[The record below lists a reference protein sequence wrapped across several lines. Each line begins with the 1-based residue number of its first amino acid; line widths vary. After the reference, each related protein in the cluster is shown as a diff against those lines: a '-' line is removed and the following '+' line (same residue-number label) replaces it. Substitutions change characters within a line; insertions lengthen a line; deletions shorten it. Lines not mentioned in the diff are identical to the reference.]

1 MTKVIQNIYAT
12 CVVYQ
17 DVGLLICGNSGCGK
31 SSLALSLIDKGAYL
45 VSDDRT
51 DLFEKNGVLYA
62 KAPPLL
68 YNLMEVRHIGL
79 VSGWPIKKE
88 TPIHCIIRLCET
100 EPNRLP
106 ITTKENLCGYEI
118 MSFSLKQY
126 DFALTSKINTVIQV
140 IKNKLIL
147 KSV

>member
-106 ITTKENLCGYEI
+106 ITTKENL
-118 MSFSLKQY
+118 
-126 DFALTSKINTVIQV
+126 
-140 IKNKLIL
+140 
-147 KSV
+147 